1 MQIGNGTFGVRSA
14 AGYQFT
20 RRTPQSAGPSNETL
34 RTQLR
39 RVDDEIGDLRAVLRK
54 TRARGARASSAT
66 IRGTNPVMQAT
77 GDGAVL
83 RSRVEVNTEA
93 TQLSTR
99 TPQWSASGGR
109 DVTVQGLWEGTT
121 DEVLTFTVTSND
133 GRSIDVTDANGDR
146 VDTFKLHPDSTR
158 TREMKVLKGDLYLEF
173 AGGVELQEGDTF
185 TLEAFASRDGAID
198 PDDPFD
204 GVGLASPRFEE
215 GTVIRDGQFL
225 LNGVAVAVNASDS
238 LNDVLAR
245 IEATVAGV
253 SASYDADTERVSIAT
268 IEGGSDKNLQISDDT
283 SGLIAALKLD
293 GLGQANGTDGSVDAP
308 MATIPQ
314 FQSVTPGRIS
324 VNGVDIDL
332 DPATDSVADIISLID
347 ALEDVNAHIEDG
359 GGVVITGRA
368 GEDLTLLDGGTGF
381 FAALGVQTG
390 LHAGRAGEG
399 RRLSD
404 LAARK
409 IAAEVSQLREALDAL
424 LDNEGLIGNVA
435 DMRTR
440 IGVAVEV
447 ALREADG
454 VGDFASLT
462 AFDDFDEDKVRSRS
476 RVTRELRHAYT
487 DVRTLMLGETPR
499 GGGLLDQLAD
509 IVDDGLSAANGFDT
523 LV

>member
-1 MQIGNGTFGVRSA
+1 MQIGSGTFGVRSA
-14 AGYQFT
+14 TAYQFT
-20 RRTPQSAGPSNETL
+20 RRTPQQVAPSDDTL

-39 RVDDEIGDLRAVLRK
+39 RVDEEIEDLRALLQK
-54 TRARGARASSAT
+54 TRTRGARASAAT

-77 GDGAVL
+77 GDSATL

-99 TPQWSASGGR
+99 TPQWSAPTGR
-109 DVTVQGLWEGTT
+109 DVTIRGLWEGTT

-146 VDTFKLHPDSTR
+146 VDRFKLHPDSTR
-158 TREMKVLKGDLYLEF
+158 DRTMKVLNGDLTVEF
-173 AGGVELQEGDTF
+173 AGGVELQRGDTF
-185 TLEAFASRDGAID
+185 TLEVSASTDGAID

-204 GVGLASPRFEE
+204 GVGLSSPRFEE

-245 IEATVAGV
+245 IEATVEGV
-253 SASYDADTERVSIAT
+253 SASYDAATERVSITTLAD
-268 IEGGSDKNLQISDDT
+268 GSDTHLEISDDT

-293 GLGQANGTDGSVDAP
+293 HLGRATGTDGPQDAP

-314 FQSVTPGRIS
+314 FQSVTAGTIS
-324 VNGVDIDL
+324 VNGVEIGL
-332 DPATDSVADIISLID
+332 DPATDSVADIVSLID
-347 ALEDVNAHIEDG
+347 ALEDVSARIEDG

-368 GEDLTLLDGGTGF
+368 GADMTLLDGGTGF
-381 FAALGVQTG
+381 FEALGVEVG
-390 LHAGRAGEG
+390 VHAGRQAKG

-447 ALREADG
+447 ALRDAEG

-462 AFDDFDEDKVRSRS
+462 AFDDFDADKVRSRA
-476 RVTRELRHAYT
+476 RVTRELRHAYS
-487 DVRTLMLGETPR
+487 DVRTLMLGESRRT
-499 GGGLLDQLAD
+499 GGLLDQLAD
-509 IVDDGLSAANGFDT
+509 IVDDGLAAIDGFDT
-523 LV
+523 RV